1 MLPSDVAREQNPHEL
16 ESIIRNDD
24 SGKRKSAVVQ
34 APVSR
39 LYLYT
44 SDAQRVLVFFS
55 CGLVFFSSSNTS
67 TAIISGKKSVDDVD
81 KGGASSR
88 RLFGLFDEK
97 TPRFPDAGSLA
108 DCSIAAPTVAPL

>member
-1 MLPSDVAREQNPHEL
+1 MLASDVAREQNPHAL

-44 SDAQRVLVFFS
+44 SDAQRVLVFF
-55 CGLVFFSSSNTS
+55 LL
-67 TAIISGKKSVDDVD
+67 
-81 KGGASSR
+81 R
-88 RLFGLFDEK
+88 FGVLLEFQHFDSDNFGEEV
-97 TPRFPDAGSLA
+97 RG
-108 DCSIAAPTVAPL
+108 